1 MNRNPIKLP
10 PADSELVRLVELMCD
25 GAISP
30 AERDRLE
37 LLLENDRDAKLF
49 YIAYLDLHAQ
59 MQWMMREDRAEEVAS
74 GQWSVAGESDMK
86 SLNPEISKSQIPNLP
101 PAVSIILDDS
111 TLPAP
116 LSSLPFYISHPFVFS
131 NLFALLVIGIGALG
145 AWFYQVDIP
154 HPVARSG
161 RSSINTNKSLGS
173 KELEFVGRVTG
184 MVDVKWADINTS
196 TETGNG
202 VPLGRK
208 YALSSGLMEITYHT
222 GAKVILQGP
231 VTYEVDS
238 RDGGFLSIGK
248 LTAKLEKR
256 GEGRGESQ
264 EKRSEV
270 RGQGSE
276 KVASG
281 QQLVASGRWSVAS
294 EENPK
299 SQISN
304 PQSHVPVFAVQTP
317 TAVVTD
323 LGTEFGVEVDKNG
336 TTTSYVFQG
345 TVKFAAVKDGVEDES
360 NAVVLNKDESIRA
373 EKLQNTKKMS
383 IILSRVNVDQKSF
396 ARRLVGPLQVIDL
409 LDIVAGGTGRG
420 NLRERG
426 IDPTTGME
434 DPLFA
439 SSRLTSDSRY
449 RPITWGR
456 GLIDGVFV
464 PNGKDGPVQL
474 DSAGHFFDQ
483 FPATS
488 GMTWG
493 SIWPRT
499 ADLKRVPFS
508 LTEQMKTSDY
518 WIYSMGSGRQYM
530 PKRLGL
536 LALHPNVGIT
546 FNLDAI
552 RKLHR
557 SERPARFRALAAVAI
572 PEKSQLDWQRSRS
585 DIWVF
590 VDGQLK
596 LNKMRLEDKDAP
608 VSLDIALGPHDH
620 FLTLVGTD
628 GGDTQA
634 WDLLILGDP
643 LLEML
648 PTGNDDA
655 TNSEFIKTDLYQPQK
670 KR

>member
-1 MNRNPIKLP
+1 MTDASSRWQELDSLLDLVLDGLHTE
-10 PADSELVRLVELMCD
+10 ADSHRLNDILRSNEEACGHYIGYVHLH
-25 GAISP
+25 G
-30 AERDRLE
+30 RLLWGE
-37 LLLENDRDAKLF
+37 GRQK
-49 YIAYLDLHAQ
+49 
-59 MQWMMREDRAEEVAS
+59 VAS
-74 GQWSVAGESDMK
+74 AEGSGSRGQVSETTLPLSLESGRGAGGEGDLQQSTFSNSPQPTLFHEQK
-86 SLNPEISKSQIPNLP
+86 ENSNSYFPLP
-101 PAVSIILDDS
+101 VSIILDDS
-111 TLPAP
+111 SP
-116 LSSLPFYISHPFVFS
+116 LSSLPSPLYIAHPFLFS
-131 NLFALLVIGIGALG
+131 NLFALLVIGLGMLG
-145 AWFYQVDIP
+145 AWFYQIDIP
-154 HPVARSG
+154 NPLTRNERSVAF
-161 RSSINTNKSLGS
+161 SSKASNADH
-173 KELEFVGRVTG
+173 LEFVGHITG
-184 MVDVKWADINTS
+184 MVDVQWSDPQTATVHGAN
-196 TETGNG
+196 

-208 YALSSGLMEITYHT
+208 FALSSGLMEITYNS

-231 VTYEVDS
+231 VTYKVDS

-248 LTAKLEKR
+248 LTAKLEKKT
-256 GEGRGESQ
+256 ED
-264 EKRSEV
+264 
-270 RGQGSE
+270 
-276 KVASG
+276 
-281 QQLVASGRWSVAS
+281 
-294 EENPK
+294 
-299 SQISN
+299 SN
-304 PQSHVPVFAVQTP
+304 PQSLIPNPSLSTIHYPLFTIKTP
-317 TAVVTD
+317 TAVITD

-336 TTTSYVFQG
+336 TTTSHVFQG

-373 EKLQNTKKMS
+373 EKLQNAEKMS

-426 IDPTTGME
+426 IDPTSGME

-439 SSRLTSDSRY
+439 SKRLTSDSRY
-449 RPITWGR
+449 KPITWGR

-474 DSAGHFFDQ
+474 DSVGHFFDQ

-499 ADLKRVPFS
+499 ANLKRVPFS

-552 RKLHR
+552 RNLHQ

-572 PEKSQLDWQRSRS
+572 PEKTQLDWQRGRS

-608 VSLDIALGPHDH
+608 VSLDIVLGPRDH

-634 WDLLILGDP
+634 WDLLVLGDP

-648 PTGNDDA
+648 PTNDKEVE
-655 TNSEFIKTDLYQPQK
+655 TEKTSSGTSGD
-670 KR
+670 RGSR